1 MTDQHM
7 QISRWFEGDSCP
19 FCDEDEDMEYFV
31 ETQGG
36 GYDDFQRHCYACPK
50 CGKEWY
56 NESSFNTW
64 EICNE

>member
-19 FCDEDEDMEYFV
+19 FCDVDGDFFT
-31 ETQGG
+31 ETEGG
-36 GYDDFQRHCYACPK
+36 GYDDFQRHNYQCSK
-50 CGKEWY
+50 CEKEWY